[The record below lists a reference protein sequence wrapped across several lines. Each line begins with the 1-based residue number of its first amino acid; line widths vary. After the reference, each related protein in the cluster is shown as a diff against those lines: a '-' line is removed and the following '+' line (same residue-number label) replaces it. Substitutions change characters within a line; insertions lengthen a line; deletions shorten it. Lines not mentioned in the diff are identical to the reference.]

1 MKSGITPPSVGRKAN
16 LFTDHASYNSTSAL
30 PKKPMSAFFIFAQEE
45 RPKVSKMNPNMKLG
59 EISKEISQRYKSL
72 PEYKKQQFI
81 DISKNN
87 SAQYQEEMAALKK
100 TEEGCLLLQDIRKEK
115 IEKKI
120 KKAKAKITS
129 IKRDTN
135 YPRKMLARAEFFKD
149 FFKGSNSNI
158 KAPERFVQAVEAW
171 KVLEEELKQVYRL
184 KAEAANK
191 ILAQKV
197 ESWEAANPDAITE
210 INDLEKNVKKLKAI
224 LKPKV
229 PKEKIKK
236 AKAPKKVVKKKKIAK
251 KVTKKAVKK
260 VVKKATK
267 TAA

>member
-1 MKSGITPPSVGRKAN
+1 MGTSPWILEEARVLENLSIKPILKMICGRIASSLTFKLSSLSLKSGITPTVGCKAN
-16 LFTDHASYNSTSAL
+16 LYTDHANYNSTSAL

-45 RPKVSKMNPNMKLG
+45 RPKVSKMNPNLKLV

-87 SAQYQEEMAALKK
+87 SAQYQEEMAELKK

-149 FFKGSNSNI
+149 FF
-158 KAPERFVQAVEAW
+158 
-171 KVLEEELKQVYRL
+171 
-184 KAEAANK
+184 
-191 ILAQKV
+191 
-197 ESWEAANPDAITE
+197 
-210 INDLEKNVKKLKAI
+210 
-224 LKPKV
+224 
-229 PKEKIKK
+229 
-236 AKAPKKVVKKKKIAK
+236 
-251 KVTKKAVKK
+251 
-260 VVKKATK
+260 
-267 TAA
+267 